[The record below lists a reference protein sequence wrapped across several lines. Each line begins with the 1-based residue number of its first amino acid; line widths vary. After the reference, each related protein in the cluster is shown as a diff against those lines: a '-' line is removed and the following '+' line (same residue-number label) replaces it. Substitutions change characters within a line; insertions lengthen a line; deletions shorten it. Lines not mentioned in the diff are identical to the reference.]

1 MTMKVSPRIEAIKTK
16 LRLCARRG
24 FVWTWRH
31 KIRAAVLLLIVILAV
46 PTPVRSQFIDP
57 CCAIITA
64 GLGSI
69 SSALSG
75 VIGGGLN
82 GILSIEQDIST
93 FEQTVVWPQ
102 TLINQAR
109 SLVANMQGIFTQ
121 MEGVMRIPVNSATL
135 PATQQFE
142 QNLLSGDPNQIAQTS
157 TQYLS
162 VYGAVPDAA
171 TASPQTRDVVDMT
184 DAAAQ
189 AAMKRAIEIDAL
201 ADLELQAADQ
211 INQNIATAAP
221 GSAPIIEAQ
230 ADAWLVRAN
239 AYTQA
244 ATADLM
250 RVRAVDLADQSA
262 TVKNGAANSTTIQQQ
277 IYNLLKRP

>member
-1 MTMKVSPRIEAIKTK
+1 MKRMISKMKQGLGIA
-16 LRLCARRG
+16 
-24 FVWTWRH
+24 WRY
-31 KIRAAVLLLIVILAV
+31 KVRAGVLLVIFFLIA
-46 PTPVRSQFIDP
+46 PKPVKSQFLDP
-57 CCAIITA
+57 CCAIMAA
-64 GLGSI
+64 GLNTIGSTL
-69 SSALSG
+69 SS
-75 VIGGGLN
+75 VIGGGLES
-82 GILSIEQDIST
+82 ILSIEQDVSR
-93 FEQTVVWPQ
+93 FEQTIVWPLS
-102 TLINQAR
+102 LINQAR
-109 SLVANMQGIFTQ
+109 SLAANMQGIFTH

-142 QNLLSGDPNQIAQTS
+142 QNLLSGDPNQIASTS
-157 TQYLS
+157 SQYVA
-162 VYGAVPDAA
+162 VYGSVPDAA
-171 TASPQTRDVVDMT
+171 SASPQTRDLVDMS

-211 INQNIATAAP
+211 INQSVEAAAP

-250 RVRAVDLADQSA
+250 RVRAIDLADASA
-262 TVKNGAANSTTIQQQ
+262 NVKNGAANTAALQQQ
-277 IYNLLKRP
+277 IYNLLKRQ

>member
-1 MTMKVSPRIEAIKTK
+1 MKTAIQSVKRG
-16 LRLCARRG
+16 LRWAWG
-24 FVWTWRH
+24 H
-31 KIRAAVLLLIVILAV
+31 KVRTAVLLLVLTLAI
-46 PTPVRSQFIDP
+46 PRPVRSQFIDP
-57 CCAIITA
+57 CCAILAA
-64 GLGSI
+64 GLSTI
-69 SSALSG
+69 SSTLSS

-82 GILSIEQDIST
+82 GILSIERGISN

-102 TLINQAR
+102 NLINQAR
-109 SLVANMQGIFTQ
+109 SLVGSVQGIFGQ
-121 MEGVMRIPVNSATL
+121 IEGVMRVPVNSATL

-142 QNLLSGDPNQIAQTS
+142 QILLSRDPNQIAQTS
-157 TQYLS
+157 AQYTA
-162 VYGAVPDAA
+162 VYGVVPDATA
-171 TASPQTRDVVDMT
+171 ASPQARDMVDIT

-211 INQNIATAAP
+211 INQSVQTAAP

-250 RVRAVDLADQSA
+250 RVRAIDLADASA
-262 TVKNGAANSTTIQQQ
+262 NVKSGATNTTMLLQQLN
-277 IYNLLKRP
+277 NLLNHR

>member
-1 MTMKVSPRIEAIKTK
+1 MKLAPKIDAIRTAF
-16 LRLCARRG
+16 RARVRRG
-24 FVWTWRH
+24 FAWTWRH
-31 KIRAAVLLLIVILAV
+31 KIRAAALLLILILAV
-46 PTPVRSQFIDP
+46 PKPVRSQFIDP

-75 VIGGGLN
+75 VIGGGLSA
-82 GILSIEQDIST
+82 ILSIEQDIST
-93 FEQTVVWPQ
+93 FEETVVWPQ

-109 SLVANMQGIFTQ
+109 SLVASMQGVFTQ

-142 QNLLSGDPNQIAQTS
+142 QNLLSGDPNQIGQTS
-157 TQYLS
+157 TQYIS

-171 TASPQTRDVVDMT
+171 SASPQTRDVVDMT

-262 TVKNGAANSTTIQQQ
+262 TVKTGAANSTAIQQQ

>member
-1 MTMKVSPRIEAIKTK
+1 MRMVIGNLKRT
-16 LRLCARRG
+16 LRW
-24 FVWTWRH
+24 VWEH
-31 KIRAAVLLLIVILAV
+31 KIRAVVLLVVLTLAA
-46 PTPVRSQFIDP
+46 PKPVRSQFLDP
-57 CCAIITA
+57 CCAIMAA
-64 GLGSI
+64 GLSTI
-69 SSALSG
+69 SSTLSS

-82 GILSIEQDIST
+82 GILSIEQDISS

-102 TLINQAR
+102 NLINQAR
-109 SLVANMQGIFTQ
+109 ALVGSLQGIFTQ
-121 MEGVMRIPVNSATL
+121 IEGVMRVPVNSATL

-142 QNLLSGDPNQIAQTS
+142 QNLLSRDPNQIAQTS
-157 TQYLS
+157 AQYTA
-162 VYGAVPDAA
+162 VYGAVPNPT
-171 TASPQTRDVVDMT
+171 TASPQTRDIVDMT

-201 ADLELQAADQ
+201 ADLELKAADQ
-211 INQNIATAAP
+211 INQSIQTAAP

-250 RVRAVDLADQSA
+250 RVRAVDLADASA
-262 TVKNGAANSTTIQQQ
+262 NVKNGAANAAAVQQQ
-277 IYNLLKRP
+277 IYNLLKRQ

>member
-1 MTMKVSPRIEAIKTK
+1 MGRVTLQIKQGLRSIWRYKVRA
-16 LRLCARRG
+16 
-24 FVWTWRH
+24 FVLV
-31 KIRAAVLLLIVILAV
+31 IVLFLVA
-46 PTPVRSQFIDP
+46 PKPVKSQFLDP
-57 CCAIITA
+57 CCAIMAA
-64 GLGSI
+64 GLNSIGSTI
-69 SSALSG
+69 SS
-75 VIGGGLN
+75 VVGGGLSD
-82 GILSIEQDIST
+82 ILSIEQDIAS

-109 SLVANMQGIFTQ
+109 SLVASMQGLFTQ
-121 MEGVMRIPVNSATL
+121 MESVMRIPVNSATL

-142 QNLLSGDPNQIAQTS
+142 QNLLSGDPNQIAQTG
-157 TQYLS
+157 TQFAA
-162 VYGAVPDAA
+162 VYGAIPDATA
-171 TASPQTRDVVDMT
+171 ASPQTRDLVDMT

-189 AAMKRAIEIDAL
+189 AAMKRSIEIDAL

-239 AYTQA
+239 AYTQS

-250 RVRAVDLADQSA
+250 RVRAVDLADASA
-262 TVKNGAANSTTIQQQ
+262 TVKTGAANSTAIQQQ
-277 IYNLLKRP
+277 IYNILKRP